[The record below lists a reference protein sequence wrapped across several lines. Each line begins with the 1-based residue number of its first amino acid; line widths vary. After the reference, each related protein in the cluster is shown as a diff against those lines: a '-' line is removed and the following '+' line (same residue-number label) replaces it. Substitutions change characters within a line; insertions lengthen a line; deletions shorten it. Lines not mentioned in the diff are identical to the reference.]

1 MRRRRSR
8 QEEEGPGQDSF
19 LDIVANLVGILIILV
34 MVIGVRAKD
43 ALEAAAADTQTSLVT
58 QPDNVPIEEL
68 KAAQEL
74 VENVTSGVKTIQTK
88 IDTVNHELIARYN
101 QRGRL
106 QVVVT
111 ALKRELE
118 ECYVTQS
125 EAERAHREEIELIEK
140 ARHDLDNIIN
150 RQRVLETQISNPIAL
165 EHIPTPLAK
174 TVFGDE
180 IHFRLLDGRLTYVP
194 LNEIVKR
201 LEKQWKNR
209 LWKLKETD
217 QFSDTLGE
225 IGGFILRYTVAR
237 RALETETPVGPAQ
250 RDVVFISKFELI
262 PSEEPLGV
270 PLEDALAP
278 NSEFRSLISKYDS
291 RRTTVTIWTYPDS
304 FDQFRLLK
312 NELYRLGYLTAGR
325 PLPEGANISGS
336 PNGSRSSA
344 Q

>member
-1 MRRRRSR
+1 MRRKRNRE
-8 QEEEGPGQDSF
+8 EEEGPGQDSF

-43 ALEAAAADTQTSLVT
+43 ALEAAAAETQTSIIK
-58 QPDNVPIEEL
+58 QPDNVPNEEL
-68 KAAQEL
+68 KAARVL
-74 VENVTSGVKTIQTK
+74 VENLTAGVKTIQTK

-101 QRGRL
+101 QRGQL
-106 QVVVT
+106 QVAVT
-111 ALKRELE
+111 ALKREME
-118 ECYVTQS
+118 ERYAAQS
-125 EAERAHREEIELIEK
+125 EAERFHREEIELIEK
-140 ARHDLDNIIN
+140 ARHDLDHLVG
-150 RQRVLETQISNPIAL
+150 RQRVLETQINNPTVL

-180 IHFRLLDGRLTYVP
+180 IHFRLLDGRLAYVP
-194 LNEIVKR
+194 LNEIVTR

-237 RALETETPVGPAQ
+237 QGVETETAVGFAQ
-250 RDVVFISKFELI
+250 RNVVYISKFELI

-278 NSEFRSLISKYDS
+278 DSEFRSLISKYDS
-291 RRTTVTIWTYPDS
+291 RKTTVTIWTYPDS
-304 FDQFRLLK
+304 FEQFRLLK
-312 NELYRLGYLTAGR
+312 NELYQLGYLTAGR
-325 PLPEGANISGS
+325 PLPAGDNISGS
-336 PNGSRSSA
+336 PNGTRSSA